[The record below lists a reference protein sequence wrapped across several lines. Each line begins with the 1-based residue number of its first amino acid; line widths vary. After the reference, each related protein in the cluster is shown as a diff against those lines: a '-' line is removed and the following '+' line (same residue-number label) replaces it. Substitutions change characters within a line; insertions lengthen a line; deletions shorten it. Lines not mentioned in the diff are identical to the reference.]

1 MNWFQK
7 LLSNPFL
14 LIGLSSWFW
23 AQLIK
28 TIIHAIV
35 TKSIDFTRLI
45 GDGGMPS
52 GHSATVSSLATA
64 AALVYGLGSFEFAM
78 AFIFA
83 IVVCKDAMGVRLET
97 GRQAVIINDIVE
109 AFNSLASEKIPEA
122 KLKEFVGHTPLQVI
136 AGILLGVVI
145 GAAFGFGLSLLF
157 ERAYTRGHLII
168 VEQGAIVAGIR
179 TQLDVEIEHPTGVSA
194 YLVVTTVQAVFE
206 GKLSTGVVFV
216 AYHHALAVDH
226 HAIGGQQFHIE
237 HLTHVGGVQVV
248 GANHVGFVP
257 DGVANEVTSVVGVDV
272 NLLLYLLVLAQT
284 VLQRIEIVGTK
295 KATTQ
300 RHP

>member
-1 MNWFQK
+1 MNWFQE

-23 AQLIK
+23 AQFIK

-97 GRQAVIINDIVE
+97 GKQAAIINDIVE
-109 AFNSLASEKIPEA
+109 AFNVLTSEEKLPDA

-136 AGILLGVVI
+136 AGILLGIVN
-145 GAAFGFGLSLLF
+145 AA
-157 ERAYTRGHLII
+157 
-168 VEQGAIVAGIR
+168 
-179 TQLDVEIEHPTGVSA
+179 
-194 YLVVTTVQAVFE
+194 
-206 GKLSTGVVFV
+206 
-216 AYHHALAVDH
+216 
-226 HAIGGQQFHIE
+226 
-237 HLTHVGGVQVV
+237 
-248 GANHVGFVP
+248 
-257 DGVANEVTSVVGVDV
+257 
-272 NLLLYLLVLAQT
+272 LLYTYVF
-284 VLQRIEIVGTK
+284 
-295 KATTQ
+295 
-300 RHP
+300 